1 MKDFEPGQLDQEGAR
16 LTILLGGPK
25 TPDFSDVARRF
36 YESDRDAYLRMYSG
50 LHFGPI
56 ALKLVDEE
64 TRSVAFMLGGVSKL
78 HTLQAVYDFANGD
91 EVTR

>member
-1 MKDFEPGQLDQEGAR
+1 MAH
-16 LTILLGGPK
+16 
-25 TPDFSDVARRF
+25 RF

-78 HTLQAVYDFANGD
+78 HALQAVYDFANGD
-91 EVTR
+91 EVTRVTSQPTADSGSPRDPGTRAC